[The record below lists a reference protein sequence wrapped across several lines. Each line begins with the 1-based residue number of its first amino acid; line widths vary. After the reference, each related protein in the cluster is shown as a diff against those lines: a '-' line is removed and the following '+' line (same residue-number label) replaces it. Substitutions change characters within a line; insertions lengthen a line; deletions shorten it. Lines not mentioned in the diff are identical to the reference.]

1 MAFNAR
7 PLFLEQA
14 VPPDQRLR
22 LSYLS
27 LCFHQLTQVCVR
39 QKSQPSYF
47 HSFANV
53 CAKQPGVAY
62 PGTQNGITK
71 PKFSTSLSKG
81 TQHIMPHQS
90 TSHKATPPRCAH
102 RFPASGHQC
111 RLLAS
116 DLKSG
121 LCAHHLAKK
130 KVLDRDAD
138 FFDPL
143 MRQQNRFQSAQDINY
158 SLNELYDL
166 LARDR
171 ISARRASTLAYI
183 SSLLL
188 RTLPAIDHDYAV
200 GVRQRDPD
208 TCPTHPQSAAL
219 EPAPPQ
225 PTSDTTPSPQVTPSP
240 EEVFSLEGIPA
251 STKPS

>member
-1 MAFNAR
+1 M
-7 PLFLEQA
+7 
-14 VPPDQRLR
+14 
-22 LSYLS
+22 S
-27 LCFHQLTQVCVR
+27 
-39 QKSQPSYF
+39 
-47 HSFANV
+47 
-53 CAKQPGVAY
+53 
-62 PGTQNGITK
+62 
-71 PKFSTSLSKG
+71 
-81 TQHIMPHQS
+81 HQS

-116 DLKSG
+116 DPKSG

-138 FFDPL
+138 FFHPL
-143 MRQQNRFQSAQDINY
+143 MQQPNRFQSAQDINY
-158 SLNELYDL
+158 SLNELYGL

-200 GVRQRDPD
+200 GVRQRYPA
-208 TCPTHPQSAAL
+208 TSPSHPQSAINQ
-219 EPAPPQ
+219 PSPPN
-225 PTSDTTPSPQVTPSP
+225 PPSNPTPSPSVTPPP
-240 EEVFSLEGIPA
+240 EEVFSLDGIPG